1 MKKIKKLLGIVMSI
15 CFIFGSSMAVYAA
28 DPYINCGSETGK
40 VSVKSYS
47 DKYNDTWVSVINNGI
62 SAWNNSKANVSI
74 SVSSSSSNTIEAA
87 QYNDTWYGLT
97 TQTYNTA
104 TGYTISFVMKI
115 NARTINNDATNF
127 SNFAKSTVT
136 HEFGHVFW
144 LCDNPTT
151 NKSSIMKYS
160 RNRNTM
166 TVPQT
171 FDIDNVN
178 AKY

>member
-1 MKKIKKLLGIVMSI
+1 MKKIKKIGAIATAI
-15 CFIFGSSMAVYAA
+15 CLMLGSSIAVYAA
-28 DPYINCGSETGK
+28 DPYLDYGSKTGNI
-40 VSVKSYS
+40 SVQNYS

-74 SVSSSSSNTIEAA
+74 SVSSKSSNTIEAA
-87 QYNDTWYGLT
+87 QYDDAWYGVA

-104 TGYTISFVMKI
+104 TGYTSSFVIKL
-115 NARTINNDATNF
+115 NARTITRDATNF
-127 SNFAKSTVT
+127 ANFAKSTVT
-136 HEFGHVFW
+136 HEFGHIFW
-144 LCDNPTT
+144 LCDNPNTT
-151 NKSSIMKYS
+151 EKSIMKHD

-171 FDIDNVN
+171 FDINNVN